1 MENKNA
7 LRAGVWITQYFEML
21 LGGRGRGCMCGISDG
36 LQGGGSGCTCGM
48 SGMSELPPQ
57 AFAFGFVKFVC
68 ASEGM
73 EFWLE
78 Q

>member
-1 MENKNA
+1 
-7 LRAGVWITQYFEML
+7 
-21 LGGRGRGCMCGISDG
+21 
-36 LQGGGSGCTCGM
+36 M